1 MSVDRSGELTGT
13 LSRLFDA
20 VGTPVLVVG
29 SDGRLVHLNRAAEVA
44 MGARPDALR
53 GLPADALFAANSP
66 ASFLA
71 EAKTPDGALR
81 SVTTPAGERVIRWS
95 ARELALDSAS
105 LLVCTGVDVT
115 EQEREAAARRH
126 FDRQVQALFANVPA
140 LLFALDRAG
149 TITLAAGRGLT
160 LFGEESSGI
169 VGTNVFERFSN
180 RPEVAEGLTRAL
192 AGESVSGLVELRG
205 YAFEV
210 QVEPIRGENGEI
222 AGVVGVAAD
231 VTERRRQDQLLAQ
244 AQKMESL
251 GVLAGSVAHDF
262 NNLLTAILG
271 FAGLLKLSPSL
282 DPRDREQLLHIE
294 QAARRGADIAGRL
307 LSFSRGGLARFVPV
321 DLRDVVQETARLV
334 SPTLSNHIRM
344 VLDLPA
350 RSVMV
355 EGDDGQLQQALL
367 NIMLNARDALH
378 DHGTIEVHLGV
389 RDGNAV
395 VSITDDGPGIDP
407 ETRARIFEP
416 FFTTKERGAGT
427 GLGLAITYGIVR
439 GHKGRIDIDSE
450 PGKGTTFTLT
460 FPLVPADRL
469 PSTESD
475 AGEGNLIL
483 VVDDDE
489 LVRRSTSATLSSLGY
504 SVVEVGDGNLAID
517 LVRARPGRFAAVL
530 LDLVMPGLTG
540 LEVFHAIAEIR
551 PDLPVLVATGY
562 AADDHIDDSMKRSI
576 AGLLQK
582 PFSAEQLAVA
592 LQRVGA
598 RPGRRVAAH
607 VT

>member
-1 MSVDRSGELTGT
+1 MLP
-13 LSRLFDA
+13 RLFDA
-20 VGTPVLVVG
+20 VRTPVLVVG
-29 SDGRLVHLNRAAEVA
+29 RDERLVYLNRAAELA
-44 MGARPDALR
+44 MGSGFETLR
-53 GLPADALFAANSP
+53 ALPADALFASRGP

-71 EAKTPDGALR
+71 EVKTPDGAVR
-81 SVTTPAGERVIRWS
+81 SVASPAGERIIQWS
-95 ARELALDSAS
+95 AQELEFDDAS
-105 LLVCTGVDVT
+105 FLVCTGIDIT
-115 EQEREAAARRH
+115 EQERSAAAQRQ
-126 FDRQVQALFANVPA
+126 FDRQLRTLFANVPA
-140 LLFALDRAG
+140 LLFALNEEG
-149 TITLAAGRGLT
+149 TFTLAAGRGLA
-160 LFGEESSGI
+160 LLGYEPAQVVGE
-169 VGTNVFERFSN
+169 NAFERLEH
-180 RPEVAEGLTRAL
+180 RPDLVARLRRAL
-192 AGESVSGLVELRG
+192 AGESMSGLVEIGG
-205 YAFEV
+205 YTFEALL
-210 QVEPIRGENGEI
+210 EPIRDDNGEI
-222 AGVVGVAAD
+222 TGLVGVAAD

-251 GVLAGSVAHDF
+251 GVMAGSVAHDF

-282 DPRDREQLLHIE
+282 HPRDREQLLHIE

-321 DLRDVVQETARLV
+321 DLRDVVQETVRLL
-334 SPTLSNHIRM
+334 SPTLSNHIRV

-350 RSVMV
+350 RSIMI

-367 NIMLNARDALH
+367 NILLNARDALH
-378 DHGTIEVHLGV
+378 DQGTIQVHLGV
-389 RDGNAV
+389 HGDKAV
-395 VSITDDGPGIDP
+395 ISIADDGPGIDA

-439 GHKGRIDIDSE
+439 GHKGKIDLESE
-450 PGKGTTFTLT
+450 PGKGTVFTLT
-460 FPLVPADRL
+460 FPLIPADRL
-469 PSTESD
+469 PSVESE
-475 AGEGNLIL
+475 AGDGNLIL

-504 SVVEVGDGNLAID
+504 SVVEVGDGTLAVE

-540 LEVFHAIAEIR
+540 REVFHSIAEIR
-551 PDLPVLVATGY
+551 PDLPILVATGY
-562 AADDHIDDSMKRSI
+562 AADDHIDDAMKRSI

-582 PFSAEQLAVA
+582 PFTAEELSAA

-598 RPGRRVAAH
+598 RPGRRTAAS
-607 VT
+607 VS